1 MSDFLFSIKKSHP
14 NHQIDQET
22 ITMNEAAFDVAL
34 DLMRRLP
41 PQGCE
46 KHLTD
51 LVALAPDLCE
61 SLLTAVDQPLKVAKG
76 FIFFYLR
83 ILKKNN

>member
-1 MSDFLFSIKKSHP
+1 
-14 NHQIDQET
+14 
-22 ITMNEAAFDVAL
+22 
-34 DLMRRLP
+34 MRRLP

-76 FIFFYLR
+76 FIIFVNQNYNDELLQIKQLVVSICFVVGYLHHFTS
-83 ILKKNN
+83 NSYC